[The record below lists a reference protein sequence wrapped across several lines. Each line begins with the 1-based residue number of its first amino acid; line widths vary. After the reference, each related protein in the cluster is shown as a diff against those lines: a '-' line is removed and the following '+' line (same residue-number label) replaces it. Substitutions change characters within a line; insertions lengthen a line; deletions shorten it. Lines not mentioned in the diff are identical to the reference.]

1 MGTVCSPA
9 VAFDP
14 RLSASLCNEILRR
27 GWDGATHRLGLPF
40 EESTGKWWDTYGLE
54 CNATGVAGRLAP
66 DLVDFHSA
74 RVIHPELES
83 QANPLFGNFFY
94 YLMAIALPEDFFGLP
109 SLFVEEPDP
118 NRYLLLCHAAD
129 VMSHPLGLIEVIL
142 ERTVTAFRSL
152 LKAIE
157 ERMPQ
162 STGMASATR
171 NKRTI
176 FDIAQL
182 AEKLV
187 TSEQVSGNNFVVK
200 ILREID
206 RSIKST
212 VPSLQFIAP
221 DLRIPGVHLMDQLF
235 EGDRSDGTILL
246 ATFPDGIW
254 NPFPSPYTRPA
265 SGFSSGVWIAE
276 NKFESPAF
284 DDTCRLLLSDHFL
297 ARAQHYAKSTDG
309 FLLKQSMNQG
319 EGLSAAVPGFRALD
333 PNDWNGTWTVDEHGV
348 TGGMEKWAE
357 ADQSNDMAEKY
368 RLQYMC

>member
-129 VMSHPLGLIEVIL
+129 VMSHPLGLIPWLLKPHSEVIL

-246 ATFPDGIW
+246 TTFPDGVW

-276 NKFESPAF
+276 NEFESPSF
-284 DDTCRLLLSDHFL
+284 DDTCRLLLLDQFL
-297 ARAQHYAKSTDG
+297 ARTQHYAKSTDG
-309 FLLKQSMNQG
+309 FLLEQPMNQG
-319 EGLSAAVPGFRALD
+319 EGLSAGLFQ
-333 PNDWNGTWTVDEHGV
+333 TSC
-348 TGGMEKWAE
+348 GMEKWAE

-368 RLQYMC
+368 RLQYMR